1 MTRCTVGQ
9 LETEEA
15 QALSVH
21 DGPRVSYRIVDCDFV
36 DVRETRR
43 RDNLT
48 FHFLDHPGQRV
59 DRFALPLAGEGDHAL
74 KGSAPSSLRPLDP
87 RQHFLQVDVIE
98 SRSAGPVEGRLGTH
112 CNGGRVY

>member
-21 DGPRVSYRIVDCDFV
+21 GEPRVSYRIVDCDFV

-43 RDNLT
+43 RHNLT

-59 DRFALPLAGEGDHAL
+59 DRFALPLAGKADHAL
-74 KGSAPSSLRPLDP
+74 KGSAPICLRALDP
-87 RQHFLQVDVIE
+87 RQHFLHEYVME
-98 SRSAGPVEGRLGTH
+98 SRSAVA
-112 CNGGRVY
+112 V